1 MSESVATVVNVS
13 GVQAAQ
19 VVRASPGP
27 LRGVQF
33 TPTAAGN
40 SIILYDSASAASGT
54 ILAKIVK
61 STVDSF
67 MFNPEFPLEAK
78 VGIVATQT
86 GSSSESEVYI

>member
-1 MSESVATVVNVS
+1 MSSIATVVNVS
-13 GVQAAQ
+13 GAQAAQ
-19 VVRASPGP
+19 VVRASPGV
-27 LRGVQF
+27 LQAVQF

-54 ILAKIVK
+54 ILAKIIR

-67 MFNPEFPLEAK
+67 LFNPDNPIEAK